1 MTNIDN
7 ILSEWSYRCKK
18 GYPDFTNTEDMTILK
33 QVMTEMNL
41 SFPIHETVSQEELNE
56 TDLEEDDEIEF
67 LEEDEFYDINTALI
81 TEASDESLA
90 PEFSVFYDL
99 LTTEKQ
105 GKFDA
110 FVATMP
116 INLLAEFKTTMK
128 GLTLDEA
135 TSFAEFFKS
144 LENVDTLNGV
154 KYNKYMKLWE
164 TYVGQAIGKG
174 ELFISFAVDNAV
186 VQGSSESFDIAVGNK
201 HYEVKSLDVLDTGS
215 GRYKYGQIRPGA
227 EGKVSKYLFT
237 KQLMEFYSLVK
248 QLKEPD
254 TRAAVMSLGKKDAM
268 TKIYNIIN
276 AIAIVKP
283 KGGDPLKTPGD
294 IPASMMD
301 NVYNNALILHEIKSL
316 PFIKDITTSRISV
329 KGSNV
334 DASYWIS
341 PEDADEIAKTA
352 GKEKSVN
359 IKVGAAVSDENT
371 EGKIVLVDLFNHPF
385 VKNPTTFTDS
395 LYEIKTAFFGDKDG
409 LIYFFNKETVVS
421 SNMAEFA
428 TTESS
433 QDGYR
438 FGLKSRNAGK
448 AYIEDQK

>member
-1 MTNIDN
+1 
-7 ILSEWSYRCKK
+7 
-18 GYPDFTNTEDMTILK
+18 
-33 QVMTEMNL
+33 
-41 SFPIHETVSQEELNE
+41 
-56 TDLEEDDEIEF
+56 
-67 LEEDEFYDINTALI
+67 
-81 TEASDESLA
+81 
-90 PEFSVFYDL
+90 
-99 LTTEKQ
+99 
-105 GKFDA
+105 
-110 FVATMP
+110 MP

-341 PEDADEIAKTA
+341 PEDANEIAKTA